1 MRTALVTRAAA
12 VLESAMNITNAIGQL
27 IRASTL
33 SQQEIVAK
41 GRGTASSAQFYK
53 KNNRWTE
60 GAA

>member
-1 MRTALVTRAAA
+1 
-12 VLESAMNITNAIGQL
+12 MNITNAIGQL